1 MDIFLEKQF
10 LFPPLYIR
18 VQNMVKKEKKRKK
31 KKHIKKLW
39 EKVTQ
44 IDSSLHYNEV
54 LKWLMGLVN
63 ISGSLSIIQVLCTL
77 V

>member
-31 KKHIKKLW
+31 KNFGRK
-39 EKVTQ
+39 
-44 IDSSLHYNEV
+44 SLRPIPV
-54 LKWLMGLVN
+54 CITMR
-63 ISGSLSIIQVLCTL
+63 C
-77 V
+77 

>member
-31 KKHIKKLW
+31 KTLGENHSDRFQSALQW
-39 EKVTQ
+39 GVEMV
-44 IDSSLHYNEV
+44 DGSS
-54 LKWLMGLVN
+54 
-63 ISGSLSIIQVLCTL
+63 
-77 V
+77 